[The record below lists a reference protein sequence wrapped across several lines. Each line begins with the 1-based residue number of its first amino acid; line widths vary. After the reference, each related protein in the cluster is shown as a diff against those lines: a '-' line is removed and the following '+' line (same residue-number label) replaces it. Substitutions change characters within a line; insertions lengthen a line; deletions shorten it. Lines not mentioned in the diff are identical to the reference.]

1 MEEEKNG
8 PDKFM
13 SIDKFIT
20 ELIGFHEQI
29 KQLKASE
36 AHYREL
42 AGKLQETLK
51 KYQAILDHF
60 PLKLF
65 LKDKNLL

>member
-1 MEEEKNG
+1 MAEGKDG
-8 PDKFM
+8 DDKFM
-13 SIDKFIT
+13 SMDKFIT

-42 AGKLQETLK
+42 AGNLQETLK
-51 KYQAILDHF
+51 KYQTIVEHF

-65 LKDKNLL
+65 LKDRN